1 MAHFYFDDQLF
12 IANATKFKERLSN
25 DAKNDFD
32 AYLFVDV
39 SANIECP
46 LLCKKEQ
53 LSSIHSSLKR
63 VGLLLLNA
71 LKNDANRIGCKN
83 EDSVRL
89 PNKQRAFIRNSK
101 GRKKRQKQSNTK
113 CNGHQ
118 KRIID
123 KDMIEINR
131 RLYPTICGYLL
142 NYLFVY
148 FTDNVQ
154 SHCLNRHK
162 LRLFKIGYDGRSIIQ
177 FSAPQSIVDA
187 VEEDI
192 MTRYCKR
199 LCSNMNSQVDLSSE
213 SLLRC
218 VTL

>member
-25 DAKNDFD
+25 DAKNNFD

-46 LLCKKEQ
+46 SLCKKEQ

-71 LKNDANRIGCKN
+71 LKNDANRIECKN
-83 EDSVRL
+83 EESVRL
-89 PNKQRAFIRNSK
+89 PNKQRAFIRNST
-101 GRKKRQKQSNTK
+101 GRK
-113 CNGHQ
+113 